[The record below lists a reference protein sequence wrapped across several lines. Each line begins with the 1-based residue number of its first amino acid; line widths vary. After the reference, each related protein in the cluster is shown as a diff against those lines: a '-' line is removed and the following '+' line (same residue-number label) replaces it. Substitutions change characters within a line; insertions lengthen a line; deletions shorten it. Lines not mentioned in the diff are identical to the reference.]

1 MIFRKGREEDIPAI
15 IDVMEEGRAFL
26 KSRGV
31 VQWQDGFPH
40 AGMIKND
47 VKNGV
52 SYVIEED
59 GAILAMAAIIFEADP
74 CYAEIDGAWLNDEP
88 YGVLHRV
95 AVSDKARGKGLG
107 DMMFENAEKLALE
120 KGFKNL
126 RIDTHRDNK
135 VMQKL
140 IARKGFT
147 YCGVVVME
155 NGDDRLRNGYQKI
168 L

>member
-1 MIFRKGREEDIPAI
+1 MNINFNMTFFVSFFERGLRIFRKYVI
-15 IDVMEEGRAFL
+15 IVNKIKGCFQNCKNLKSVTFESGSTLKHVMEWGFAGCSSLESITLPASL
-26 KSRGV
+26 KS
-31 VQWQDGFPH
+31 
-40 AGMIKND
+40 I
-47 VKNGV
+47 
-52 SYVIEED
+52 
-59 GAILAMAAIIFEADP
+59 
-74 CYAEIDGAWLNDEP
+74 
-88 YGVLHRV
+88 
-95 AVSDKARGKGLG
+95 G
-107 DMMFENAEKLALE
+107 DMMFENAEKLAKE
-120 KGFKNL
+120 KGYKNL